1 MTPSDIHVII
11 RYRAKPQYEE
21 TALRELADLV
31 AVVRAAEPD
40 CTGITI
46 VRHEKDPGE
55 IMLIETWTSRD
66 AYVGPH
72 LRTPH
77 ITAFRERAGA
87 FMAGPPDIS
96 FWHATTAV

>member
-1 MTPSDIHVII
+1 MNPSDIHVII
-11 RYRAKPQYEE
+11 RYRAQPGREQAAIDEL
-21 TALRELADLV
+21 TALV
-31 AVVRAAEPD
+31 AVVLAHESD

-46 VRHEKDPGE
+46 VQAEKDPGE

-77 ITAFRERAGA
+77 IVAFRERAPGI
-87 FMAGPPDIS
+87 MAGPPDIT
-96 FWHATTAV
+96 FWHRASGV